1 MTPAIAT
8 YSQLRLVYE
17 EAIQLIRSRRPE
29 LPRAT
34 VDAELHQLASVTVH
48 SLQHWAEV
56 AASCARAGQPMPWEA
71 GGRPP
76 TFAESIAN

>member
-8 YSQLRLVYE
+8 YSQLRLAYE
-17 EAIQLIRSRRPE
+17 EAIQVIRSRSPE
-29 LPRAT
+29 LQRAT
-34 VDAELHQLASVTVH
+34 LDAELQQLASVTVH

-56 AASCARAGQPMPWEA
+56 AASCARTSQPMPWEA